1 MGIEKLSDTQV
12 AIIAEISRAFDRLG
26 AERGIFAALHSW
38 GDTMSDLEVLQM
50 LKEQNNS
57 VGEHHLERE
66 LDGANNMMCFLV
78 DDIEI
83 SHYLMSYIN
92 NKGNMEDWQE
102 SLCINAAFVIDELR
116 SEVKRLRSLNLN
128 TD

>member
-1 MGIEKLSDTQV
+1 MQKDTQNEDGL
-12 AIIAEISRAFDRLG
+12 AS
-26 AERGIFAALHSW
+26 
-38 GDTMSDLEVLQM
+38 
-50 LKEQNNS
+50 
-57 VGEHHLERE
+57 HLTQE

-102 SLCINAAFVIDELR
+102 SLCINAAFVIGELR
-116 SEVKRLRSLNLN
+116 SEVKRLRSLN

>member
-1 MGIEKLSDTQV
+1 MPYLTTQL
-12 AIIAEISRAFDRLG
+12 RG
-26 AERGIFAALHSW
+26 ANPQQTIKNFGVN
-38 GDTMSDLEVLQM
+38 DMSQN
-50 LKEQNNS
+50 NNS

-83 SHYLMSYIN
+83 SHYLVSYIN

-116 SEVKRLRSLNLN
+116 SEVKRLRSLN